1 LRHSPLVVSVATAK
15 QSYNKSSI
23 NEDVSGH
30 NP

>member
-1 LRHSPLVVSVATAK
+1 VVSVAAAK
-15 QSYNKSSI
+15 QSDNKSSI